1 MKFTPLAFE
10 VNLSTEGFVV
20 DVDSLY
26 AELAT
31 LHDRRDARGIRYA
44 LVTVLVYVVLAKL
57 VGEDHLRGI
66 AEWVR
71 RRQEG
76 LAQAL
81 GLARAQAP
89 HASTYSRILAE
100 AVDGEEF
107 EHVVGQFLAR
117 QPGAGQSVVLSLD
130 GKTLRGTIAAGQ
142 TEGVRLLAAYLSGEG
157 WVMLQVEIPARQAE
171 MQAALHVLK
180 CLDLRGKVVTGDALL
195 AQRHLSLQVVRGGGD
210 YVWTVKGNQSEL
222 QTDIELLFDPESCV
236 AGFSPVP
243 KDFAT
248 ASTVEKGHGRIEQR
262 TITTSSMLKGFLDWP
277 HAEQVF
283 RVERRCTRV
292 KDGKVSQQVV
302 HGVTSLTAQQA
313 SPKQLLKLVRLHW
326 QIENGLH
333 YRRDETLREDRCRL
347 RTGHAAQVM
356 AAINNLVL
364 GLLLPKGIKNVPQ
377 QRRFF
382 AAHPQAALAL
392 LLRSPP

>member
-10 VNLSTEGFVV
+10 VNLSAEGFVV
-20 DVDSLY
+20 DLDSLY
-26 AELAT
+26 AGLAT
-31 LHDRRDARGIRYA
+31 LQDRRDARGIRYA
-44 LVTVLVYVVLAKL
+44 LVTVLVYIILAKL
-57 VGEDHLRGI
+57 AGEDYLRGI

-71 RRQEG
+71 HRREG

-81 GLARAQAP
+81 GLARVQVP
-89 HASTYSRILAE
+89 HASTYSRILSA
-100 AVDGEEF
+100 AINPTEF
-107 EHVVGQFLAR
+107 ERVVSQFLGR

-142 TEGVRLLAAYLSGEG
+142 TEGVRLLAAYLPGEG
-157 WVMLQVEIPARQAE
+157 WVMLQVEIPARQTE
-171 MQAALHVLK
+171 IQVALQVLK

-195 AQRHLSLQVVRGGGD
+195 AQRHLSVQVVRGGGD
-210 YVWTVKGNQSEL
+210 YVWPVKGNQCEL
-222 QTDIELLFDPESCV
+222 QADIALLFDPESCA

-243 KDFAT
+243 KDFRT

-262 TITTSSMLKGFLDWP
+262 TITVSSMLKGYLDWP

-283 RVERRCTRV
+283 QVERHCRRV
-292 KDGKVSQQVV
+292 SDGKVTQEVV
-302 HGVTSLTAQQA
+302 QGVTSLTAQEA
-313 SPKQLLKLVRLHW
+313 SPQRLLEFVRLHW
-326 QIENGLH
+326 RIENGLH

-356 AAINNLVL
+356 ATINNLVL
-364 GLLLPKGIKNVPQ
+364 GLLLPKGITNVPQ

-382 AAHPQAALAL
+382 AAHPQVALAL

>member
-1 MKFTPLAFE
+1 MKFTPLAYE
-10 VNLSTEGFVV
+10 VKLSAEGFVV
-20 DVDSLY
+20 DLDSLY
-26 AELAT
+26 ASLAT
-31 LHDRRDARGIRYA
+31 LQDQRDGRGIRYA
-44 LVTVLVYVVLAKL
+44 LVTVLVYIILAKL
-57 VGEDHLRGI
+57 AGEDHLRGI

-71 RRQEG
+71 HRREG

-81 GLARAQAP
+81 GLARVQAP
-89 HASTYSRILAE
+89 HASTYSRILSHALDH
-100 AVDGEEF
+100 AEF
-107 EHVVGQFLAR
+107 ERVVGQFLAR

-130 GKTLRGTIAAGQ
+130 GKTLRGTIAAGES
-142 TEGVRLLAAYLSGEG
+142 EGVRLLAAYLSGEG
-157 WVMLQVEIPARQAE
+157 WVMLQVEIPQRQTE
-171 MQAALHVLK
+171 IQVALQVLK

-195 AQRHLSLQVVRGGGD
+195 AQRHLSVQVVRGGGE

-222 QTDIELLFDPESCV
+222 QADIALLFDPESCV

-243 KDFAT
+243 KDFST

-262 TITTSSMLKGFLDWP
+262 TLTVSSMLKGYLDWP

-283 RVERRCTRV
+283 QVERQRTRV
-292 KDGKVSQQVV
+292 RDGRVTQEVV
-302 HGVTSLTAQQA
+302 QGVTSLTAQEA
-313 SPKQLLKLVRLHW
+313 SPERLLDLVRLHW

-347 RTGHAAQVM
+347 RTGHAAQMM
-356 AAINNLVL
+356 ATINNLVL
-364 GLLLPKGIKNVPQ
+364 GLLLPKGITNVPQ